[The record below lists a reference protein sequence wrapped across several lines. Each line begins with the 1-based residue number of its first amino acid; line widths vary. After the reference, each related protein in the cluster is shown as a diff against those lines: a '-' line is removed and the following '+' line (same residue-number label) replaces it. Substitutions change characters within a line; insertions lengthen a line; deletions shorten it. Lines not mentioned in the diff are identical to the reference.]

1 MTNAPSATLPE
12 AGAATDHTAQPDAAR
27 LGNPSF
33 VWRFGQERRLA
44 MIERYV
50 SLEGRRALDLGCGV
64 GEYVRAFARQGAEA
78 IGLDI
83 ELPRLVEARSRSI
96 DGGWTSRQ
104 RSPKQGGTQF
114 LAGAGEALPF
124 ANASLDV
131 IVLNEVI
138 EHVDDD
144 RATLREISRVLS
156 PGGRCVIFAPN
167 RLYPFETHG
176 IYFRKRYIFGNI
188 PFVNWLP
195 RLLRNRL
202 VPHARVYGHGD
213 WSKLIEGSDL
223 EIVDQGYV
231 FAGYDNI
238 AARWPRVARVVRG
251 FSYWAEGNLLGR
263 FALSHLVILRHRTD
277 ARSVSE
283 ALGG

>member
-1 MTNAPSATLPE
+1 MTNAPGVSVDSIDSPAPSQHETE
-12 AGAATDHTAQPDAAR
+12 QPDAAR

-64 GEYVRAFARQGAEA
+64 GEYVRAFARQGANTV
-78 IGLDI
+78 GLDVDP
-83 ELPRLVEARSRSI
+83 PRLAEARQRSA
-96 DGGWTSRQ
+96 DGGWH
-104 RSPKQGGTQF
+104 GTEF

-124 ANASLDV
+124 RDASLDV

-144 RATLREISRVLS
+144 RATLREVARVLTDD
-156 PGGRCVIFAPN
+156 GRCVLFAPN

-176 IYFRKRYIFGNI
+176 VYFRKRYIFGNI
-188 PFVNWLP
+188 PLVNWLP
-195 RLLRNRL
+195 RLLRDRL
-202 VPHARVYGHGD
+202 VPHARVYNHGD
-213 WSKLIEGSDL
+213 WRKLIAGSDL

-238 AARWPRVARVVRG
+238 AARWPRAARIIRG
-251 FSYWAEGNLLGR
+251 ISYWAEGNILGR
-263 FALSHLVILRHRTD
+263 FGLSHLVVLRRRPD
-277 ARSVSE
+277 AVR
-283 ALGG
+283 GGGAS

>member
-1 MTNAPSATLPE
+1 MTNAPNAPATAAPPIEPATPE
-12 AGAATDHTAQPDAAR
+12 VQPDAAR

-50 SLEGRRALDLGCGV
+50 NLEGRRALDLGCGV
-64 GEYVRAFARQGAEA
+64 GEYVRAFARQGAESV
-78 IGLDI
+78 GLDV
-83 ELPRLVEARSRSI
+83 ELPRLVEARERSA
-96 DGGWTSRQ
+96 DGGWH
-104 RSPKQGGTQF
+104 GTES

-124 ANASLDV
+124 PDGSLDV

-144 RATLREISRVLS
+144 RATLREVSRVLS
-156 PGGRCVIFAPN
+156 DGGRCVLFAPN

-176 IYFRKRYIFGNI
+176 IYLRGRYIFGNI
-188 PFVNWLP
+188 PLVNWLP
-195 RLLRNRL
+195 RFLRDRL

-213 WSKLIEGSDL
+213 WARLIEGSDL

-231 FAGYDNI
+231 FAGYDNV
-238 AARWPRVARVVRG
+238 AARWPRIARVVRAV
-251 FSYWAEGNLLGR
+251 SYWAEGNALGR
-263 FALSHLVILRHRTD
+263 FGLSHLVVLRRRPDAARRTHP
-277 ARSVSE
+277 S
-283 ALGG
+283 GGAS